1 MSIFAD
7 NVTMPTFD
15 MTSYGGD
22 WRSKARA
29 NIQARENAMLNAQAL
44 QESNQSKIDT
54 GMGQLAEFFNP
65 KEDTNSDIEN
75 LLNVLSLTNQG
86 ADPTTVAAVNAAQEA
101 NEGED
106 EEYDPGLVKE
116 ILNEFTP
123 KDEASIAA
131 GGPDYTD
138 ASVTDSAIYGGA
150 LACLLYTS
158 PSPRDRG

>member
-86 ADPTTVAAVNAAQEA
+86 ADPTTVAAVNAAQEQTEEEEENKSA
-101 NEGED
+101 LKKGAELFFADDEGS
-106 EEYDPGLVKE
+106 
-116 ILNEFTP
+116 FTS
-123 KDEASIAA
+123 DEAVGQNILQYPVVGGAMAAA
-131 GGPDYTD
+131 G
-138 ASVTDSAIYGGA
+138 
-150 LACLLYTS
+150 S
-158 PSPRDRG
+158 PTESIVV